1 MTFFFAFT
9 VPWRV
14 SANYLKNFLELE
26 NVSFYVRRM
35 NMDEKGNEI
44 IIIERT
50 IRIRSIS
57 ICEKQERWTW
67 FFFIVYFLS
76 SPR

>member
-35 NMDEKGNEI
+35 NMDGKGNEI

-50 IRIRSIS
+50 IRIRSEGS

-67 FFFIVYFLS
+67 FFIVYFPS

>member
-35 NMDEKGNEI
+35 NMDGKGNEI